1 LDQRCFGSWQI
12 EKMNAKE
19 YLSILVI
26 EDNPGDFALVEE
38 FLHEQMKSPRITHVP
53 NYRDARGS
61 LTSAECDFDVILL
74 DLSLPDKTGSDLI
87 QDIVGVCNYAPVI
100 VLTGYADLEFGARS
114 IAQGVSDY
122 VLKDELTSLTLY
134 KTILYSLERRKIIAS
149 LEESE
154 KRVRSFARQLS
165 EVIEEERARIAREI
179 HDEFGQQLSGIKMS
193 LSALRNSSGKQIN
206 IGPIIDVIVD
216 EVNHTIQ
223 SLRKISN
230 ELRPALLDK
239 LGLFAAIEWLVNEF
253 TKKTLIESYFEA
265 NADQPVLNKDI
276 EINIFRICQ
285 EALTNISKHAEA
297 TKVTIEI
304 TTEDDNLIIKI
315 ADNGKG
321 INIGALHDVL
331 SSGLLNMR
339 ERASL
344 IGADIDITSQINN
357 GTTIT
362 LIINNNGEENIN
374 S

>member
-1 LDQRCFGSWQI
+1 MADQGYF
-12 EKMNAKE
+12 
-19 YLSILVI
+19 SILVV
-26 EDNPGDFALVEE
+26 EDNPGDFALVED
-38 FLHEQMKSPRITHVP
+38 FLLEQMVAPRISH
-53 NYRDARGS
+53 ARS
-61 LTSAECDFDVILL
+61 FKEAKAVLSRSNTFEVILL

-87 QDIVGVCNYAPVI
+87 SEMIGISNNASVI
-100 VLTGYADLEFGARS
+100 VLTGYADFDFGVRS

-134 KTILYSLERRKIIAS
+134 KTILYSLERRKIVAS

-154 KRVRSFARQLS
+154 RRVRSFARQLS
-165 EVIEEERARIAREI
+165 EVVEEERARIAREI

-193 LSALRNSSGKQIN
+193 LSALKRNGGKQADIV
-206 IGPIIDVIVD
+206 PIIEVIVD
-216 EVNHTIQ
+216 EVNESIQ

-239 LGLFAAIEWLVNEF
+239 LGLFSAIEWLVSEF
-253 TKKTLIESYFEA
+253 KRKTGIEGYF
-265 NADQPVLNKDI
+265 NALTFQPQINKDT

-285 EALTNISKHAEA
+285 EALTNIGKHAEA
-297 TKVTIEI
+297 TLVSIGVAAEN
-304 TTEDDNLIIKI
+304 DDLKIKI

-321 INIGALHDVL
+321 ISVGMLRDPL

-339 ERASL
+339 ERANL
-344 IGADIDITSQINN
+344 IGADIEITSGPDG

-362 LIINNNGEENIN
+362 LFVNSNGKEDIN